1 MNQSQHQHHALGQT
15 MINTELHGLVRAKQ
29 EALNIEA
36 QRKVAEQRY
45 RSVPDDFERRDSDDV
60 QFGKLRIEALER
72 EKEAAYQA
80 LREAQEITKEWQ
92 SAMEAWR
99 DLAQTLRDEVKAC
112 PNHEAHK
119 FGKDDTARAKRFNNH
134 EDDGR
139 AKRGLKPLY
148 APNQK

>member
-1 MNQSQHQHHALGQT
+1 MTPDQT
-15 MINTELHGLVRAKQ
+15 NVMFKNMLL
-29 EALNIEA
+29 
-36 QRKVAEQRY
+36 AEQAQISTLKTQQISMLQGQAQQPATPMPGAAQGISRAY
-45 RSVPDDFERRDSDDV
+45 KAVCEERD
-60 QFGKLRIEALER
+60 
-72 EKEAAYQA
+72 AAYQA

-119 FGKDDTARAKRFNNH
+119 FGKDDTARIKRFNNH

-139 AKRGLKPLY
+139 AKRGLKPRDR
-148 APNQK
+148 PNQK

>member
-1 MNQSQHQHHALGQT
+1 MNQTTIAALGQQAQN
-15 MINTELHGLVRAKQ
+15 IELLKLVQAKQ
-29 EALNIEA
+29 EALNIA
-36 QRKVAEQRY
+36 GGMPKPRHK
-45 RSVPDDFERRDSDDV
+45 ERESDDV

-92 SAMEAWR
+92 AAMEAWR

-119 FGKDDTARAKRFNNH
+119 FGKDDDARSRHRKGF
-134 EDDGR
+134 EDDAR
-139 AKRGLKPLY
+139 VKRGLQPHFR
-148 APNQK
+148 PDQK

>member
-1 MNQSQHQHHALGQT
+1 MSVDWKHLNTQQAALGQQAQN
-15 MINTELHGLVRAKQ
+15 IELLKLVQAKQ
-29 EALNIEA
+29 EALNIAGGMPKPRHKE
-36 QRKVAEQRY
+36 
-45 RSVPDDFERRDSDDV
+45 RDSDDV
-60 QFGKLRIEALER
+60 HFGKLRIEALER

-119 FGKDDTARAKRFNNH
+119 FGKDDQARANRKVIFENNRRV
-134 EDDGR
+134 EL
-139 AKRGLKPLY
+139 GLKPH
-148 APNQK
+148 KT

>member
-1 MNQSQHQHHALGQT
+1 MTPDQVHALGQT
-15 MINTELHGLVRAKQ
+15 MLNTELHGLVRAKQ
-29 EALNIEA
+29 EALNIANSMPKPRVKE
-36 QRKVAEQRY
+36 
-45 RSVPDDFERRDSDDV
+45 RDSDDV

-119 FGKDDTARAKRFNNH
+119 FGKDDTARIKRFNNH

-139 AKRGLKPLY
+139 AKRGLKPRDR
-148 APNQK
+148 PNQK

>member
-1 MNQSQHQHHALGQT
+1 MKVDFKLLDAQQAALGQQAQN
-15 MINTELHGLVRAKQ
+15 IELLKLVQAKQ
-29 EALNIEA
+29 EALNIAGGMPKPRHKE
-36 QRKVAEQRY
+36 
-45 RSVPDDFERRDSDDV
+45 RDSDDV

-99 DLAQTLRDEVKAC
+99 DLAKTLRDEVKAC

-119 FGKDDTARAKRFNNH
+119 FGKDDAARAKHIRGA
-134 EDDGR
+134 EDMAREKHGLP
-139 AKRGLKPLY
+139 AKYKPD
-148 APNQK
+148 QK

>member
-1 MNQSQHQHHALGQT
+1 MNQTTIAALGQQAQN
-15 MINTELHGLVRAKQ
+15 IELLKLVQAKQ
-29 EALNIEA
+29 EALNIAGGMPKPRHKE
-36 QRKVAEQRY
+36 
-45 RSVPDDFERRDSDDV
+45 RDSDDV

-92 SAMEAWR
+92 AAMEAWR

-119 FGKDDTARAKRFNNH
+119 FGKDIEAVRGKIRSNEDAARVKHGLPAKYTA
-134 EDDGR
+134 
-139 AKRGLKPLY
+139 
-148 APNQK
+148 QK

>member
-1 MNQSQHQHHALGQT
+1 MTPDQTHALGQT
-15 MINTELHGLVRAKQ
+15 MLNTELYGLVRAKQ
-29 EALNIEA
+29 EALNIAGSMPKPRVKE
-36 QRKVAEQRY
+36 
-45 RSVPDDFERRDSDDV
+45 RDSDDV
-60 QFGKLRIEALER
+60 QFGKLRIQQLEQER
-72 EKEAAYQA
+72 EAAYQA

>member
-1 MNQSQHQHHALGQT
+1 MKVDFKLLDAQQAALGQQAQN
-15 MINTELHGLVRAKQ
+15 IELLKLVQAKQ
-29 EALNIEA
+29 EALNIAGGMPKPRHKE
-36 QRKVAEQRY
+36 
-45 RSVPDDFERRDSDDV
+45 RDSDDV

>member
-1 MNQSQHQHHALGQT
+1 MKVDFKLLDAQQAALGQQAQN
-15 MINTELHGLVRAKQ
+15 IELLKLVQAKQ
-29 EALNIEA
+29 EALNIAGGMPKPRHKE
-36 QRKVAEQRY
+36 
-45 RSVPDDFERRDSDDV
+45 RDSDDV

-119 FGKDDTARAKRFNNH
+119 FGKDEQARRTLIAQA
-134 EDDGR
+134 EDSAR
-139 AKRGLKPLY
+139 AKRGLKPKY
-148 APNQK
+148 SEQR

>member
-1 MNQSQHQHHALGQT
+1 MTPDQTHALGQT
-15 MINTELHGLVRAKQ
+15 MLNTELHGLVRAKQ
-29 EALNIEA
+29 EALNIANSMPRPRVKE
-36 QRKVAEQRY
+36 
-45 RSVPDDFERRDSDDV
+45 RDSDDV
-60 QFGKLRIEALER
+60 HFGKLRIEALER

-148 APNQK
+148 SPNQK